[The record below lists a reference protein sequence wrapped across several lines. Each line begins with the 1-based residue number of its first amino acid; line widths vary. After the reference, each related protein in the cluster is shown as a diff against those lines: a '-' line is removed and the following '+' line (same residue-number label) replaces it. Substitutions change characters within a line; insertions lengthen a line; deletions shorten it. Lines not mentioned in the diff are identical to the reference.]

1 MDQQHQPEQHYAG
14 LDVSLDATSICV
26 LDAKGAV
33 VWRGKCASTPEAIRD
48 ALRQHAPALV
58 RAGLETG
65 QLSNWLTHGLRRLG
79 VPVVCLDARHAK
91 AALKLQLNKTDAND
105 ALGLAQIVRTGWYR
119 EVAVKGMDAQTLRLL
134 LVARAQLVS
143 QRQALANTVRG
154 LLKTFGLRIA
164 HGSGGLFAP
173 RVREA
178 AKGNDALLAI
188 VEPMLLAW
196 LALREQAA
204 ILDRQI
210 LARAK
215 DDATARRLMTVPGV
229 GVVVALADM
238 AVIDDPARFKRSS
251 SVGAYVGLTPK
262 RHQSGEEDWSGQIS
276 RCGDDLLRA
285 YLFEAATVLLHRHPR
300 ACALRG
306 WGLALA
312 KRVGC
317 AAPRSRSR
325 ARSPCYCTPCGAVG
339 RTSAGPSPRPL
350 RRPRPPR
357 RRDRA
362 GLSQPPGDPETRPTP
377 GRSPVPA
384 GTRHG
389 DPASFLAALSGATA
403 LGTSGRRPSRH
414 QVAAAQSGPRKEP

>member
-14 LDVSLDATSICV
+14 LDVSLNATSICV

-119 EVAVKGMDAQTLRLL
+119 EVAVKGMDAHRLRLL

-154 LLKTFGLRIA
+154 LLKTFGRRIA
-164 HGSGGLFAP
+164 RGSGGLFAP
-173 RVREA
+173 RVRA
-178 AKGNDALLAI
+178 AAEGNDALLAI

-196 LALREQAA
+196 QALREQAA

-215 DDATARRLMTVPGV
+215 ADATARRLMTVPGV
-229 GVVVALADM
+229 GVVVALAYM
-238 AVIDDPARFKRSS
+238 AVIDDPARFRRSG

-262 RHQSGEEDWSGQIS
+262 RHQSGEADWAGHVS
-276 RCGDDLLRA
+276 RCGDGLLRA
-285 YLFEAATVLLHRHPR
+285 YLFEAAAVLLHRHPR
-300 ACALRG
+300 ACALRS

-312 KRVGC
+312 KRAGMRRAKVAVARKIAVLLHTLWRRGEDFRWPEPA
-317 AAPRSRSR
+317 AAP
-325 ARSPCYCTPCGAVG
+325 
-339 RTSAGPSPRPL
+339 
-350 RRPRPPR
+350 
-357 RRDRA
+357 
-362 GLSQPPGDPETRPTP
+362 
-377 GRSPVPA
+377 
-384 GTRHG
+384 
-389 DPASFLAALSGATA
+389 PAST
-403 LGTSGRRPSRH
+403 
-414 QVAAAQSGPRKEP
+414 AAAA